1 MPSHCFD
8 PVRSSDVHTLKEEL
22 GLSHFVG
29 NNPLFIA
36 ELKKIPLV
44 ANCNAGILILGETG
58 TGKEIFARAI
68 HDLSARSDKP
78 FVPINCGAIP
88 VNLIENELFGHQR
101 GAFTGASQFQPGVI
115 HEADGGT
122 LFLDEVGSLPLL
134 AQVKILRFLQDK
146 EYRPLGSTK
155 SCRADIRIIAAANS
169 PLENAVKARV
179 FREDLY
185 YRLNIM
191 AFSLPPLRSRRDD
204 IPTFAWHFLAKYSS
218 DYGKPIT
225 EILPDAF
232 HKLLHHEWPGNVR
245 ELEHT
250 IERAVLFSQQG
261 AIRGSD
267 LGLPAEQTPQPP
279 PSFQEA
285 KARVVAQFEK
295 DYIEGLLVAYNGNVS
310 RAAKAAQKN
319 RRAFWELIRKHRI
332 DLRPFR
338 STAMYSL
345 RQT

>member
-1 MPSHCFD
+1 MCPPSLD
-8 PVRSSDVHTLKEEL
+8 HTRTGDAHALKEEL
-22 GLSHFVG
+22 GLTRFVG
-29 NNPLFIA
+29 SNPVFIA

-44 ANCNAGILILGETG
+44 AKCNAGTLILGETG

-78 FVPINCGAIP
+78 FVPVNCGAIP
-88 VNLIENELFGHQR
+88 VDLMENELFGHQR
-101 GAFTGASQFQPGVI
+101 GAFTGASQSQLGVI
-115 HEADGGT
+115 DEAEGGT
-122 LFLDEVGSLPLL
+122 LFLDEIGSLPLL
-134 AQVKILRFLQDK
+134 AQVKLLRFLQDK

-155 SCRADIRIIAAANS
+155 SRRADIRVIAAANT
-169 PLENAVKARV
+169 PLESAVKAKA
-179 FREDLY
+179 FRQDLY

-204 IPTFAWHFLAKYSS
+204 IPTFARHFLAKYSN
-218 DYGKPIT
+218 DYSKPVP
-225 EILPDAF
+225 EILPEAF
-232 HKLLHHEWPGNVR
+232 HRLLQHEWPGNVR

-267 LGLPAEQTPQPP
+267 LTLADEQTAQPL
-279 PSFQEA
+279 PSFHDA
-285 KARVVAQFEK
+285 KARVIVQFEK
-295 DYIEGLLVAYNGNVS
+295 NYIEGLLIAYNGNVS

-319 RRAFWELIRKHRI
+319 RRAFWELIRKHGI

-338 STAMYSL
+338 STSMHSL
-345 RQT
+345 GQT

>member
-1 MPSHCFD
+1 M
-8 PVRSSDVHTLKEEL
+8 SSNPDSLRPADAHALKKEL
-22 GLSHFVG
+22 GLTHFVG
-29 NNPLFIA
+29 SNPVFIA

-44 ANCNAGILILGETG
+44 AKCDAGTLILGETG
-58 TGKEIFARAI
+58 TGKEIFAKAI
-68 HDLSARSDKP
+68 HDLSPRSDKP
-78 FVPINCGAIP
+78 FVPVNCGAIP
-88 VNLIENELFGHQR
+88 VNLMENELFGHQR
-101 GAFTGASQFQPGVI
+101 GAFTGASQSQPGVI

-122 LFLDEVGSLPLL
+122 LFLDEVGSLPLH
-134 AQVKILRFLQDK
+134 AQVKLLRFLQDK

-155 SCRADIRIIAAANS
+155 SRRANIRVIAAANT
-169 PLENAVKARV
+169 PLEGAVKAKA
-179 FREDLY
+179 FRGDLF

-204 IPTFAWHFLAKYSS
+204 IPTFAWHFLAKYSN
-218 DYGKPIT
+218 DYSKAVT

-267 LGLPAEQTPQPP
+267 LTLADEQTAQPL
-279 PSFQEA
+279 PSFHDA
-285 KARVVAQFEK
+285 KARVIVQFEK
-295 DYIEGLLVAYNGNVS
+295 DYVEGLLIAYNGNVS

-319 RRAFWELIRKHRI
+319 RRAFWELIRKHGI

-338 STAMYSL
+338 STSMHSL
-345 RQT
+345 GQT